1 MNSLKKKK
9 KRGKKVEHHELLNS
23 ARPAIQKEEMQQ
35 DYQGDCYKNRFEAN
49 RRLTLATVSTA
60 FGNCRI

>member
-1 MNSLKKKK
+1 M
-9 KRGKKVEHHELLNS
+9 RGKKVEHHELLNS